1 MSSNLEE
8 FLRARQAKYE
18 LWIHDDGALTAQEQV
33 RKASGHGEGQAHG
46 IVTERDGLKAF
57 ARTLVP
63 VRGIDPDTYLW

>member
-8 FLRARQAKYE
+8 FLRARPAKYE
-18 LWIHDDGALTAQEQV
+18 LWIHDGAVTAQEQV
-33 RKASGHGEGQAHG
+33 RKPSGHGEGQACG

-57 ARTLVP
+57 AHTLVP